1 MASVDPDRHGR
12 CDGKGWCD
20 EEGRVLVLNVPIERR
35 TVTVRR
41 GERRRRLSVLV
52 AGSPGPRP
60 PVLAVHGLGS
70 SAEDTWQRTGHLL
83 ALARAGRWVIAP
95 DLLGHGQSDAPDAAG
110 EYTVPALTDWLT
122 GTATAVLAE
131 HPAGRAGDEAAGSG
145 PGPELDLPELDLLGY
160 SLGARL
166 GWTLLTAAPS
176 PNLPIRRAV
185 LGGFD
190 GRALLAEVP
199 AEDLPSAPPAVLAG
213 LDGTPRATGRPQQP
227 LLLVAG
233 TDDRV
238 SGGAERLAAS
248 LPSATFL
255 PVPGRDHVS
264 TVTARAF
271 RHGAVDFLAG

>member
-1 MASVDPDRHGR
+1 M
-12 CDGKGWCD
+12 
-20 EEGRVLVLNVPIERR
+20 LVLNVPIERR
-35 TVTVRR
+35 AVTVRR
-41 GERRRRLSVLV
+41 GDRRHRLSVLV
-52 AGSPGPRP
+52 AGNPGPRP

-95 DLLGHGQSDAPDAAG
+95 DLLGHGQSDAPDEAD
-110 EYTVPALTDWLT
+110 EYTVAALTGWLT
-122 GTATAVLAE
+122 GAATALLAE
-131 HPAGRAGDEAAGSG
+131 HAERPGAAASGSG
-145 PGPELDLPELDLLGY
+145 RELDLLGY

-166 GWTLLTAAPS
+166 GWTLLTAAAS
-176 PNLPIRRAV
+176 PILPIRRAV

-199 AEDLPSAPPAVLAG
+199 AEDLPAAPAAVLAG
-213 LDGTPRATGRPQQP
+213 LDGTPRATGRPEQP

-233 TDDRV
+233 TDDPV

-248 LPSATFL
+248 LPSAAFL
-255 PVPGRDHVS
+255 PIPGRDHVS